1 MDEISRDGRLR
12 HDIPMNVTKRLFLGL
27 AGLFCIVMPT
37 WELYRGVW
45 PLSVASP
52 FFLFIIFGAYAVGIP
67 LVYAAI
73 FSPAVR
79 WIVRRGRID
88 IVLRNPIFLRRHHVL
103 PGDIASFSLRTI
115 EWDSGGPTYTVVLTT
130 VNGERFETRDF
141 GTSKTAEMFR
151 DRIKSVLMGT

>member
-12 HDIPMNVTKRLFLGL
+12 HDIPMHVAKRPFFGL

-52 FFLFIIFGAYAVGIP
+52 FFLFIILGAYAVGIP

-88 IVLRNPIFLRRHHVL
+88 IVLRNPIFLHRHHVL
-103 PGDIASFSLRTI
+103 PGIRSRNISAVLAVLKSRVSNRSPF
-115 EWDSGGPTYTVVLTT
+115 TVVRTT
-130 VNGERFETRDF
+130 V
-141 GTSKTAEMFR
+141 
-151 DRIKSVLMGT
+151 